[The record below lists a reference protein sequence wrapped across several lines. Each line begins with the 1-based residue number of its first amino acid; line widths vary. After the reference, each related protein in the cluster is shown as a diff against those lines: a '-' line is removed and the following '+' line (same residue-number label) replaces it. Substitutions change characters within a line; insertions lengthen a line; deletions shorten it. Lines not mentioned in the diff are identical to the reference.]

1 MVLALIDCP
10 TGLAGNML
18 LAALF
23 DLGVPPSVLDQP
35 MTALGLSSA
44 YRLVLE
50 ERRSQGLRGLHLDVQ
65 LLEVEPDHRH
75 WSRLRPLLVQ
85 APLEPALRERVLR
98 VFDLLAEA
106 ESVVHGQ
113 PPGDVHFHE
122 VGAIDALV
130 DVVGVCA
137 GLLHLGVEQLVCT
150 PPPAGHGSVRTAH
163 GLLPL
168 PAPAVLEIARV
179 RGIPLASAADFPAAE
194 LTTPTGLALAA
205 CWAHRFGAHPGH
217 RPLQV
222 GVGLGSRQLDR
233 PNLLRVVLAEPLD
246 AVFEPHQVSS
256 PQLESVLVQQ
266 AQIDDATPEDLAVLL
281 EALREA
287 GALDA
292 FCQPVQMKK
301 GRSGWL
307 VTALVPPGQLVPR
320 LRQVWWQHST
330 SLGVREHGEQR
341 WVLPRRTVT
350 LETPL
355 GTVRFKQARLP
366 DGRWRSKPEHD
377 DLVALARR
385 HGLALDQV
393 RASVSPLID
402 PPLPASGP

>member
-1 MVLALIDCP
+1 MALALIDCP

-23 DLGVPPSVLDQP
+23 DLGVPPAVLNQP
-35 MTALGLSSA
+35 MAALGLRGA
-44 YRLVLE
+44 YRLDLQ
-50 ERRSQGLRGLHLDVQ
+50 ERRSRGLRGLHLDVQ
-65 LLEVEPDHRH
+65 ALEPEPGLRH
-75 WSRLRPLLVQ
+75 WSRLRPQLEQ
-85 APLEPALRERVLR
+85 APLEPRLRARVLR
-98 VFDLLAEA
+98 VFALLAEA

-113 PPGDVHFHE
+113 PAGEVHFHE

-150 PPPAGHGSVRTAH
+150 VPPAGHGSVPTAH

-168 PAPAVLEIARV
+168 PAPAVLEIARAQQ
-179 RGIPLASAADFPAAE
+179 IPLASAADFPAAE

-205 CWAHRFGAHPGH
+205 CWADRFGPHPGH
-217 RPLQV
+217 QPLQV

-233 PNLLRVVLAEPLD
+233 PNLLRIVLAEPL
-246 AVFEPHQVSS
+246 EPDPRLDGQA
-256 PQLESVLVQQ
+256 PQLERVLVQQ

-281 EALREA
+281 ESLRQA
-287 GALDA
+287 GALDV
-292 FCQPVQMKK
+292 FSQSLQMKK

-307 VTALVPPGQLVPR
+307 VTALVPPGQQAAR

-330 SLGVREHGEQR
+330 SLGVRERCEQR
-341 WVLPRRTVT
+341 WVLPRRIVT
-350 LETPL
+350 LATPL
-355 GTVRFKQARLP
+355 GSVRLKQALLP

-377 DLVALARR
+377 DLVTLAHR
-385 HGLALDQV
+385 HGLSLDQV
-393 RASVSPLID
+393 RASVTSLIKQ
-402 PPLPASGP
+402 PPPAPGP